1 MFTTAP
7 RKTVQRQNSSSS
19 IASTASST
27 STILAPTAQTN
38 GSSTPSSVE
47 AGSWAARKKPN
58 RGIWPPGKAEPA
70 TGISTARPQAVSSA
84 TSGPTASS
92 AISALHAPLLPSQQM
107 ANGAVR
113 NPTEPPAILHL
124 LPINGTFERKT
135 INVPYYEQVLKIGR
149 QTNQKTI
156 PTPTNGYF
164 DSKVLS
170 RQHAEVWADRQ
181 GRIFIKDVK
190 SSNGTFVN
198 GMRLS
203 QENKESE
210 PRELREQD
218 VLELG
223 IDIVSEDQKTV
234 VHHKVAAKVEHAGIY
249 GQGNDPLGFGEL
261 DPSVNGGLLA
271 APHPLKRTASQG
283 SLNGRVAAGG
293 MNGVQ
298 QGGLNASVAGQPQQ
312 MRAWLNPIT
321 TEQIVKKLNAEMR
334 LAMQQ
339 SQDLARAR
347 QMIAHIVGDKVE
359 SPSTKDSKP
368 NSEKSRS
375 SPTKSKLDLKSQ
387 FSEPPAPPPQAPL
400 PEKPDVARALADPVI
415 RPLLRRDDTAL
426 PGSTSSSP
434 TRPDHSG
441 DILRLCE
448 ELKLAK
454 GELSNQSE
462 RMKSLE
468 SELALE
474 RTARESAEERA
485 QRFERRDSPT
495 KNDERAVLAFD
506 EAVSPT
512 SPHSSGPD
520 LQTQLDRLTASMD
533 EMKQQM
539 ERYWQRAETAEVERD
554 EARQSLAEMVEQKR
568 RENAD
573 RGVNGRSASKGR
585 KSPVKRT
592 PSQLDGK
599 TVEPNGHAV
608 APQPGSPTCETLLE
622 RAGVEEGQPIT
633 LEQAKIMTQ
642 LLTQEVLHPRRAGDR
657 GSESALAY
665 YGRPCGSAAAVVVFG
680 LLLMSWVN
688 GNRSPVLNPKFEA
701 QYQVPVISMAE
712 LPDTPRLTE
721 QRSQVIIT
729 RYTRTLRNRAPPMDK
744 SEGKTTDPPY
754 ADEAAASISLHNLH
768 ERPSSPDSTT
778 SQDLD
783 HLLSDDDDD
792 NASSEVSNDLESLP
806 PVHGGRGAW
815 TCLLGCWLVEAMIWG
830 FPLAFGVFQRYYSA
844 GDELFRPGSAS
855 GSGASVPTIGTLATG
870 VSYLGMPFTNPV
882 ALRWPRWRR
891 TMCVAGWGLCL
902 LGLVCASFAQEVWQL
917 VLFQGFV
924 YGLGWVICYTPFLF
938 MLNEWFVERRGLA
951 YGILFGASGVSG
963 MVIPVVVG
971 WMLERYGFRVALRVY
986 AGATVVISGPGLLLI
1001 RPRAR
1006 ASRDVART
1014 TLRRGRTVVQ
1024 ALRPYATN
1032 VHFLIMAA
1040 AVFVQ
1045 GLGFFIPNIYISSFA
1060 EGLGLSTSAGSGLL
1074 ALVSLS
1080 QVLGQCW
1087 QGWAS
1092 DKVNIYL
1099 PLSISALVPGLG
1111 ALILWGQAKGL
1122 AYLAPFAITWGLFS
1136 ASYSVLY
1143 TRMCSFLT
1151 EMNVGPDDHDNI
1163 SMLLYG
1169 FFSFE
1174 RGINGKR
1181 LMETGTGSA
1190 DMRL

>member
-1 MFTTAP
+1 MTAVAPPLFHPNTRVGWSNGNGFGAMNSDEVNKMFTTAP

-27 STILAPTAQTN
+27 STISAPTAQTN
-38 GSSTPSSVE
+38 GSSTSSSVE

-107 ANGAVR
+107 ANGNGQANGAVR

-261 DPSVNGGLLA
+261 DPSVSGGLLA

-312 MRAWLNPIT
+312 MRAWLNQIT

-359 SPSTKDSKP
+359 LPSTKDSKP

-426 PGSTSSSP
+426 PGSSSSSP

-468 SELALE
+468 SELAHE

-495 KNDERAVLAFD
+495 KNDERAVSAFD

-512 SPHSSGPD
+512 SPPSSPPD

-539 ERYWQRAETAEVERD
+539 ERYRQRAETAEVERD

-573 RGVNGRSASKGR
+573 RGVNGRSTSKGR

-608 APQPGSPTCETLLE
+608 APQPGSPTCEILLE

-642 LLTQEVLHPRRAGDR
+642 LLTQEVLHPRRAGDG

-665 YGRPCGSAAAVVVFG
+665 YGRPCGRTFG
-680 LLLMSWVN
+680 SPLLKA
-688 GNRSPVLNPKFEA
+688 KFEA
-701 QYQVPVISMAE
+701 RYQVHVISMAE

-729 RYTRTLRNRAPPMDK
+729 RYTRTLRNRAPPMEK
-744 SEGKTTDPPY
+744 SEGKTLY
-754 ADEAAASISLHNLH
+754 ADEAAASISLHDLH
-768 ERPSSPDSTT
+768 VQPSSPDSTT
-778 SQDLD
+778 SHDLD
-783 HLLSDDDDD
+783 QLLSDDDDD
-792 NASSEVSNDLESLP
+792 DDASSNVSNDVSGLP
-806 PVHGGRGAW
+806 PIDGGRGAW

-830 FPLAFGVFQRYYSA
+830 LPLAFGVFQRYYSTSA
-844 GDELFRPGSAS
+844 ELLQQGS
-855 GSGASVPTIGTLATG
+855 GSGGGNSASIPTIGTLATG

-902 LGLVCASFAQEVWQL
+902 LGLVCASFAREVWQL

-1001 RPRAR
+1001 RPRTR

-1014 TLRRGRTVVQ
+1014 IQRGGRTAVQ
-1024 ALRPYATN
+1024 NLRPYATN

-1040 AVFVQ
+1040 TIFVQ

-1099 PLSISALVPGLG
+1099 PLSISALIPGLG
-1111 ALILWGQAKGL
+1111 ALLFWGPAKGL
-1122 AYLAPFAITWGLFS
+1122 AYLAPFAIIWGLFS

-1151 EMNVGPDDHDNI
+1151 EMNDGPDDHENI
-1163 SMLLYG
+1163 IAG
-1169 FFSFE
+1169 W
-1174 RGINGKR
+1174 
-1181 LMETGTGSA
+1181 
-1190 DMRL
+1190 